1 MATDTSS
8 DKDINVLNRS
18 GLNQR
23 RACMNRAL
31 TLLAC
36 VCKPAAAKLTSN
48 NERSQAWHSATDW
61 MRPSPSSGSTSASDP
76 AKSVLVAYTCMCT
89 APLHEHECVPA
100 PSPCLCSMVP
110 FAQHAL
116 AAVKL
121 CGRRS
126 GACNP
131 WRRVGKADHG
141 SEQIRRGGGDA
152 VLGDD

>member
-1 MATDTSS
+1 MRCGIAAP
-8 DKDINVLNRS
+8 V
-18 GLNQR
+18 
-23 RACMNRAL
+23 
-31 TLLAC
+31 
-36 VCKPAAAKLTSN
+36 VAAASF
-48 NERSQAWHSATDW
+48 
-61 MRPSPSSGSTSASDP
+61 MRHQ
-76 AKSVLVAYTCMCT
+76 
-89 APLHEHECVPA
+89 LHAACVPA
-100 PSPCLCSMVP
+100 PCLCLMVP